1 MSMAIDVDVAL
12 PSEGQQL
19 TAQDRGA
26 LAKMVMKLFDHWQLS
41 TEEQAS
47 LLGLATTN
55 RAALTRY
62 RKGEPI
68 GTSRDQYERVGHL
81 LAIHR
86 NLRALFPEN
95 RELAYR
101 WMSLRNRAF
110 DNHAPVEVIR
120 ERGFAGL
127 LMVRSYLDRALV
139 V

>member
-1 MSMAIDVDVAL
+1 MSRVAVDMVL
-12 PSEGQQL
+12 PSAGQPL
-19 TAQDRGA
+19 AMQDRGA
-26 LAKMVMKLFDHWQLS
+26 LAKMVMNLFDHWHLS
-41 TEEQAS
+41 TEDQAS
-47 LLGLATTN
+47 LLGLAASN

-62 RKGEPI
+62 RKGEPV

-81 LAIHR
+81 LVIHR

-95 RELAYR
+95 RGLAYR

-110 DNHAPVEVIR
+110 DNYTPVEVIR

-139 V
+139 S